1 MTITSNTPEVLYA
14 DTTSRIASYR
24 RLARRLAAEGNAFG
38 AVSATW
44 AADINAV
51 QAIMWERVMIA
62 SPTPDQQFFDIATT
76 VARALAT
83 YALHPPAADSAVEAV
98 RAARSGLAAAFDAS
112 ALALMERR
120 LSPLDHLE
128 GLPAPSAAEIA
139 EMTHQRLGGASLD
152 EAIAERTLEA
162 RHHMALALDLVRA
175 GRVDDALPHAWQAD
189 WATFEAYLLDAAA
202 AVGDE
207 SLVSVELRW
216 AFAVEATDAIAS
228 LSADFADAV
237 STVRSRLTD
246 SLGTIEGDRLRA
258 RFEPILL

>member
-1 MTITSNTPEVLYA
+1 MTITSHTPEVLYA

-24 RLARRLAAEGNAFG
+24 GLARRYAAEGNAFG

-44 AADINAV
+44 AADINTV

-83 YALHPPAADSAVEAV
+83 YALHPPAATTAVEAV
-98 RAARSGLAAAFDAS
+98 RAARDGLSAAFDPAAQS
-112 ALALMERR
+112 LMERR

-128 GLPAPSAAEIA
+128 GLPAPTAAEVA
-139 EMTHQRLGGASLD
+139 EVARQRLGGATVA
-152 EAIAERTLEA
+152 EASAERTLEA
-162 RHHMALALDLVRA
+162 RHYMATALELVRE

-202 AVGDE
+202 AVGDD
-207 SLVSVELRW
+207 SLISVDLRW
-216 AFAVEATDAIAS
+216 AFAVDATNAIES

-237 STVRSRLTD
+237 STVRSRLAD
-246 SLGTIEGDRLRA
+246 SLGSIEGRRLRE
-258 RFEPILL
+258 RFEPISA